1 MKTSP
6 PFAYKEW
13 VEGGKYHE
21 KGLYAWADV
30 FRYAGHLQSGI
41 SGKISLQEKL
51 LQAIRVSFLH
61 LTEGV

>member
-41 SGKISLQEKL
+41 SGKYL